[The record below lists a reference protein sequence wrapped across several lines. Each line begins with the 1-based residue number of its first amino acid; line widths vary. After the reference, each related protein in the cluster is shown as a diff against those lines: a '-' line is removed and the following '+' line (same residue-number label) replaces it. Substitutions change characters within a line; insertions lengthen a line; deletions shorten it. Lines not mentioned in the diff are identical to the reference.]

1 MTPTGR
7 IMMMA
12 IALVVSLG
20 CLTGAAGVYGTARR
34 LATETPVT
42 ATVAKVWS
50 ERTSKGQPLYHA
62 QLIFDR
68 IQNDGKIVHCDVPRV
83 FLGIQPTTDGATIKV
98 APRVTSCL
106 EPDVI
111 CETCVAP
118 SGHLALGMLIIAV
131 ASGSICFF
139 LMRSTVRG
147 MQNKVA

>member
-1 MTPTGR
+1 M
-7 IMMMA
+7 MMMA
-12 IALVVSLG
+12 ITLAVSLG
-20 CLTGAAGVYGTARR
+20 CLTGAAGVYAMARR
-34 LATETPVT
+34 LATETPVA

-50 ERTSKGQPLYHA
+50 ERTTKGGQPLYQA

-83 FLGIQPTTDGATIKV
+83 FLGIQPTTAGATIKV

-131 ASGSICFF
+131 VSGLICFF

-147 MQNKVA
+147 VQNKVA